1 MEVTYDILRKV
12 SFGIGVGRDIIENGV
27 MVCDD
32 HTPIL
37 YIPIRIEDRDKK
49 YNVCFYR
56 DKLNGRT
63 RMLPYLMVE
72 EVKSDYRPVPIGEK
86 EREYIL
92 EKLNA
97 ARVNIEGFMND
108 LDIYAKKHS
117 FIGIDSVYVNIK

>member
-27 MVCDD
+27 MICDS

-37 YIPIRIEDRDKK
+37 YIPVRIEDRDKK

-63 RMLPYLMVE
+63 KMLPYLMVE
-72 EVKSDYRPVPIGEK
+72 EVKREYRPVPIGEK

-92 EKLNA
+92 EKLQL

-108 LDIYAKKHS
+108 LDIYAKKHL
-117 FIGIDSVYVNIK
+117 FIEIGGKYEYI